1 MSDTVASSQRGA
13 SRFRWVVLAFIFVVY
28 ALAAADRA
36 NIGIALPHIQEEFGI
51 SNTEAGLIVSTFF
64 LCYALGQI
72 PAGMLISRTSVRW
85 TTPAFMILTSLAT
98 GLIGTSGSALTVRIW
113 RGVLGIAEAPL
124 PLSIL
129 TTINRWF
136 PPKEKGTATGV
147 FLAAAKLGAV
157 VAPPLGA
164 VIIGLYGWR
173 ALFFAF
179 AIPGFLLA
187 VIWWLIIRDDPKDS
201 AFTNEA
207 EVDLINDVATEKAL
221 NARPRSNLGA
231 FDRLL
236 RMQSVPLLDS
246 TKAVFR
252 SKDIWACGIGYLLM
266 TGVVNVLL
274 AWLPKYLGDVKG
286 LALLQ
291 IGFIASLPFVGGVL
305 GNISGGW
312 LSDKILDKRRKPTM
326 IISAIA
332 TTLTMVALVYAPEG
346 VIGVS
351 LLLFLAGYLLNIG
364 YSSFSVYSMSITTAE
379 TYPMAASVVNTAG
392 QAGGALA
399 PLAAGYILDTYD
411 WNAVF
416 LFLAVCSMAA
426 LFVIMVMR
434 EQKD

>member
-1 MSDTVASSQRGA
+1 MTDTVATAERGA
-13 SRFRWVVLAFIFVVY
+13 SRFRWIVLGFIFIVY
-28 ALAAADRA
+28 TLAAADRA
-36 NIGIALPHIQEEFGI
+36 NIGIALPYIQKEFSI

-64 LCYALGQI
+64 LFYALGQI
-72 PAGMLISRTSVRW
+72 PAGFLISRTSIRW
-85 TTPAFMILTSLAT
+85 TTPAFMVLTSLAT
-98 GLIGTSGSALTVRIW
+98 ALIGTSGSALTVRIW

-129 TTINRWF
+129 STINRWF
-136 PPKEKGTATGV
+136 PAREKGTATGV

-157 VAPPLGA
+157 IAPPVGA

-179 AIPGFLLA
+179 AAPGFILA

-201 AFTNEA
+201 AFTNDA
-207 EVDLINDVATEKAL
+207 EVDLIKDTGTDPRAKA
-221 NARPRSNLGA
+221 APRRDLGL

-236 RMQSVPLLDS
+236 RMRSVPLIGS
-246 TKAVFR
+246 TRAVFR
-252 SKDIWACGIGYLLM
+252 SRDVWACGVGYLMM

-286 LALLQ
+286 MDLLE

-332 TTLTMVALVYAPEG
+332 TTLTMIALIYAPQGMVG
-346 VIGVS
+346 VAM
-351 LLLFLAGYLLNIG
+351 LLFLAGYLLNIG
-364 YSSFSVYSMSITTAE
+364 YSSFSVYSMSITTPAA
-379 TYPMAASVVNTAG
+379 YPMAASLVNTAG
-392 QAGGALA
+392 QAGGAMA
-399 PLAAGYILDTYD
+399 PLAAGFLLDQYG
-411 WNAVF
+411 WNSVF
-416 LFLAVCSMAA
+416 IFLAICSTIA
-426 LFVIMVMR
+426 LGFILLMR